1 MNSKLR
7 AARRYLRSIVIT
19 PAAVPTTIGKN
30 DERKIRKIGERSPT
44 PNQRIAS
51 GIQAIGEIGR
61 RPWTSGFRN
70 ACAVPNQP
78 ISMPTGIASATAR
91 R

>member
-1 MNSKLR
+1 
-7 AARRYLRSIVIT
+7 
-19 PAAVPTTIGKN
+19 VPTTIGKN

-44 PNQRIAS
+44 PNHRIAS

-61 RPWTSGFRN
+61 RPCTRGFRN
-70 ACAVPNQP
+70 ACAVANQP
-78 ISMPTGIASATAR
+78 INMPTGIASAAAR